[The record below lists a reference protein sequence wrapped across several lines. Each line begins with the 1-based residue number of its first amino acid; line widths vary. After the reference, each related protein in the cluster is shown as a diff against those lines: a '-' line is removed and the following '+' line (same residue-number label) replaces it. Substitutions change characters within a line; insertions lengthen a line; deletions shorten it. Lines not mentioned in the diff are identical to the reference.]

1 MFEQYRQ
8 EQKWSTWSGYTTRET
23 VERSNGCVGM
33 SVTQPLLLLST
44 DAPHR
49 ASPISPPFAGT
60 WESKRLSFRFHAEK
74 RQVRWPDNL

>member
-1 MFEQYRQ
+1 MEHLVRLHN
-8 EQKWSTWSGYTTRET
+8 ERDRRTLEWLRRHVGDAAIALA
-23 VERSNGCVGM
+23 VEG
-33 SVTQPLLLLST
+33 
-44 DAPHR
+44 APHR

>member
-1 MFEQYRQ
+1 MDHLVRLYP
-8 EQKWSTWSGYTTRET
+8 RET

-33 SVTQPLLLLST
+33 SVTQPLLLLSN

-60 WESKRLSFRFHAEK
+60 WESKRLSRFHAEK
-74 RQVRWPDNL
+74 RQVWWPNNLYLLVCTES